1 MIAIVAGPPC
11 STKRLPQTLRRL
23 QRGDRLLGEL
33 EQPPLGSHLITP
45 RRGFAHH
52 GIYVGGSKVVHYKSV
67 VCHLRR
73 LPVAEVS
80 LANFAQ
86 GRAIWVRGHGQPRFD
101 GTEVTRRARSRL
113 GEDRYRILSN
123 NCEHFCEWCLRDDH
137 RSYQLESLLA
147 LPRRLASVCG
157 DAIARLF
164 ADDNG
169 TLGRLMHVTCAR
181 TRTASW
187 RPNAGCRSRGRDGE
201 CRGCG
206 RASERDAGLGSSL
219 CGRVR
224 GADTSPSASGS
235 ASGSRLWSP
244 PILDASSVARW
255 SRGSR
260 QWRTISSCIRA
271 RR

>member
-123 NCEHFCEWCLRDDH
+123 NCEHFCEWCLRDEH
-137 RSYQLESLLA
+137 RSYQVERLLT
-147 LPRRLASVCG
+147 LPQRLLRICSE
-157 DAIARLF
+157 AIARLRM
-164 ADDNG
+164 
-169 TLGRLMHVTCAR
+169 T
-181 TRTASW
+181 
-187 RPNAGCRSRGRDGE
+187 
-201 CRGCG
+201 
-206 RASERDAGLGSSL
+206 
-219 CGRVR
+219 
-224 GADTSPSASGS
+224 
-235 ASGSRLWSP
+235 
-244 PILDASSVARW
+244 ARW
-255 SRGSR
+255 SDQPACSALSPQLQHLTRSR
-260 QWRTISSCIRA
+260 QSSIGSALRIRGLLCD
-271 RR
+271 RRSRRAD